1 MSENFR
7 GALLMTISMGAFV
20 LNDAFVRLAGDT
32 LPLGQILFIRGLLTT
47 VLLLA
52 FAFYGGVF
60 KLTVSKA
67 DKWRIF
73 FRSFAEALTAYF
85 FLTAVMN
92 MPFANVTAIL
102 QILPVTVT
110 LAAAFVFKEKVGVFR
125 ITLIILGFFG
135 VLLIINPSADGFNF
149 YVFYALIA
157 VLLITVRDLIT
168 RKLSSEVPTL
178 IPTVSASIGV
188 LLFSIIL
195 MINTPLQSL
204 NTQNSIYIIL
214 AAFFIIVGYYSAVL
228 VMRSGEISFISP
240 FRYTAILFALILGFI
255 FFDEQ
260 PDKIALLGI
269 VIVMLSGIILMMRN
283 SSVQKKSTRSKVKT

>member
-7 GALLMTISMGAFV
+7 GALLMMISMGAFV

-32 LPLGQILFIRGLLTT
+32 LPLAQILFIRGLLTT
-47 VLLLA
+47 AVLLA
-52 FAFYGGVF
+52 FALYGGVF
-60 KLTVSKA
+60 KLTVSKV

-102 QILPVTVT
+102 QILPVAVT
-110 LAAAFVFKEKVGVFR
+110 LAAAIVFKEKVGVFR
-125 ITLIILGFFG
+125 ITLIILGFLG
-135 VLLIINPSADGFNF
+135 VVLIINPSADGFNF
-149 YVFYALIA
+149 YAFYALIA

-214 AAFFIIVGYYSAVL
+214 AAFFIIFGYYSAVL

-240 FRYTAILFALILGFI
+240 FRYTAILFAFILGFI

-260 PDKIALLGI
+260 PDEIALLGI
-269 VIVMLSGIILMMRN
+269 VIVMLSGIILMIRN
-283 SSVQKKSTRSKVKT
+283 SSVKKNLQKKVKT

>member
-7 GALLMTISMGAFV
+7 GALLMMISMGAFV

-125 ITLIILGFFG
+125 ITLIILGFLG
-135 VLLIINPSADGFNF
+135 VILIINPSTDGFNF
-149 YVFYALIA
+149 YAFYALIA

-204 NTQNSIYIIL
+204 NTQNSIYIIM
-214 AAFFIIVGYYSAVL
+214 AAFFIIFGYYTAVL

-269 VIVMLSGIILMMRN
+269 AIVMLSGIILMMRN
-283 SSVQKKSTRSKVKT
+283 SAVKKFAEKK